1 MHWARLVKRL
11 HYLCDTLNIISE
23 YDDTGSPYIS
33 CSFDS
38 GSSQYQQKEN
48 GYQFTP
54 TKGFQLIFDSIRR
67 LQFEANSD
75 TIAHSLSSS
84 NLLFKREEKNTL
96 IQNETLLIEDCLSEA
111 FIESTNNNKDA
122 QHFDD
127 CLPNPKKM
135 KHCNKAE
142 QQNCFKNCSKSR
154 TEKNV

>member
-11 HYLCDTLNIISE
+11 HYLCDTLNSISE

-38 GSSQYQQKEN
+38 GSSQYHQKEN

-75 TIAHSLSSS
+75 TISHSLSSS

-111 FIESTNNNKDA
+111 FIESTNNNKHA
-122 QHFDD
+122 QHYDD
-127 CLPNPKKM
+127 CPPNAKKM
-135 KHCNKAE
+135 KHCNKTE

>member
-1 MHWARLVKRL
+1 MMIPVAPIYLVPLILDHHNISKKKTVINLLLEKKR
-11 HYLCDTLNIISE
+11 
-23 YDDTGSPYIS
+23 
-33 CSFDS
+33 
-38 GSSQYQQKEN
+38 
-48 GYQFTP
+48 
-54 TKGFQLIFDSIRR
+54 FQLIFDSIQR
-67 LQFEANSD
+67 LQFEANSE
-75 TIAHSLSSS
+75 TISHSSSSS